1 MKRCP
6 DCGGKPK
13 PLSDF
18 YRSKR
23 NRDGHGRLCKTC
35 TYDRVRAWQRAH
47 PDQVREQQRRFRLRH
62 FGPRTERKPPTD
74 AELRARRERRKE
86 SQREYRRTHREE
98 FHEWRRAYRK
108 KHIRRIRAYYR
119 NYYLENRDHLLEL
132 KAKYRQKRRA
142 DRNKKKHA

>member
-6 DCGGKPK
+6 DCGGEPK

-35 TYDRVRAWQRAH
+35 TYKHVRAWQIAH
-47 PDQVREQQRRFRLRH
+47 PEQVHEQQRRYRLKHSTPKPKRQ
-62 FGPRTERKPPTD
+62 PPTD
-74 AELRARRERRKE
+74 AELRARRKE
-86 SQREYRRTHREE
+86 SQRKYRRTHRKELSA
-98 FHEWRRAYRK
+98 WRRAYRK

-119 NYYLENRDHLLEL
+119 NYYQENHDHLLEL

-142 DRNKKKHA
+142 ERNKKRQS